1 MIPYSS
7 EVTIARP
14 PGEVFPWLIEPA
26 KQGQWSDVPMQPLT
40 EGPLRQGSRMRL
52 SLGRGPLHV
61 SLDLEITSLEPDA
74 RLAFT
79 TVSDG
84 GIQWDGAYDLT
95 PADGGGTRLAQ
106 QGTLRFRGLWR
117 VLEPLIGAEIKR
129 GEIAELERL
138 KKIVEGPEASA

>member
-14 PGEVFPWLIEPA
+14 PGQVFPWLVEPA
-26 KQGQWSDVPMQPLT
+26 KQARWSDVPMQPLT
-40 EGPLRQGSRMRL
+40 EGPMRQGSRMRL
-52 SLGRGPLHV
+52 SFGRGPLHA
-61 SLDLEITSLEPDA
+61 SLDLEITSLEPDV

-84 GIQWDGAYDLT
+84 GIQWEGAYDLS
-95 PADGGGTRLAQ
+95 PADGGGTRVLQ
-106 QGTLRFRGLWR
+106 QGMLRFRGLWR
-117 VLEPLIGAEIKR
+117 VLEPMMGAEIKR

-138 KKIVEGPEASA
+138 KEIVEGPGASA

>member
-7 EVTIARP
+7 AVTIARQP
-14 PGEVFPWLIEPA
+14 DEVFRWLVEPA
-26 KQGQWSDVPMQPLT
+26 KQAQWSDVPMQPLT

-52 SLGRGPLHV
+52 SFGRGPLHA
-61 SLDLEITSLEPDA
+61 SLDLEIARLEPNV
-74 RLAFT
+74 RMAFI

-84 GIQWDGAYDLT
+84 GIQWEGAYDLA
-95 PADGGGTRLAQ
+95 PADGGGTRVSQ

-117 VLEPLIGAEIKR
+117 AIEPLSGGEITK

-138 KKIVEGPEASA
+138 KKVVEGS

>member
-26 KQGQWSDVPMQPLT
+26 KQGQWSDVTMQPLT

-52 SLGRGPLHV
+52 SFGRGPLHA

-84 GIQWDGAYDLT
+84 GIQSDGAYDVM
-95 PADGGGTRLAQ
+95 PADWWWDA
-106 QGTLRFRGLWR
+106 RFAAGDAALPRAVASPRTDDWR
-117 VLEPLIGAEIKR
+117 RDQAW
-129 GEIAELERL
+129 
-138 KKIVEGPEASA
+138 